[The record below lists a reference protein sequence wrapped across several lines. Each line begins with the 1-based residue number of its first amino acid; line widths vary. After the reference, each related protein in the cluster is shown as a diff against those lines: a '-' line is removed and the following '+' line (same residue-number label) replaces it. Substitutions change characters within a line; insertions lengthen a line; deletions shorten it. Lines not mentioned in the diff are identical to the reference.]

1 MSNINQKVL
10 DVLIKLLIKFIER
23 KTGILSIKNLS
34 NAELIHYYY
43 YIQSLDQFLRY
54 GYSYY

>member
-34 NAELIHYYY
+34 NTELIHYYY